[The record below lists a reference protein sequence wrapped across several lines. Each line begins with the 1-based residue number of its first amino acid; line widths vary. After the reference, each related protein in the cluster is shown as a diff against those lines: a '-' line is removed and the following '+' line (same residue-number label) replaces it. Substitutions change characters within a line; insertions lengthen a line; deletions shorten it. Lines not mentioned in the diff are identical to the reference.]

1 MEESNQINEQTPQTE
16 ESNNTFSFV
25 SDEEVQQLTQQ
36 PEPQYVEQQD
46 QPEPQYTEEPVEQ
59 QQENYQDNYQES
71 TQYTN
76 EDIEGAVLNFLSER
90 LGRDLSSFDDLQQQ
104 QREYDERVLAIAD
117 FVEKTGR
124 DPQDWFYYQSLNPSE
139 MDDTTAVQMQMLSEY
154 PNLSQEE
161 VSILISSK
169 YKLDPSLHTEEE
181 VKLSQLQLKIDA
193 ESARKNISQIRESY
207 AAPQRQEQSYESPI
221 NDQWISQMSSELN
234 DLEAIEFDLGNGKT
248 FNFGLRNEYKRELA
262 DKNTRLDEFF
272 DPYVRQDGSWDFDKL
287 NIHRAAIDN
296 IDSIVQS
303 AYKQG
308 MSDGQRGLVERTAN
322 VSSSSPQVGN
332 TQPDTLSQQL
342 REAMGMG
349 NGMTFL

>member
-1 MEESNQINEQTPQTE
+1 MEDQQIIESQGNQNTQDLTSIRFIDDSEVQAAQEQPITPQVTE
-16 ESNNTFSFV
+16 VAPE
-25 SDEEVQQLTQQ
+25 QAPI
-36 PEPQYVEQQD
+36 PEPSTEDYGQQNT
-46 QPEPQYTEEPVEQ
+46 PQY
-59 QQENYQDNYQES
+59 S
-71 TQYTN
+71 N

-90 LGRDLSSFDDLQQQ
+90 LGKELYSFDDLQQQ

-117 FVEKTGR
+117 FVENTGR

-193 ESARKNISQIRESY
+193 ESARKSISQIRESY
-207 AAPQRQEQSYESPI
+207 AAPQRQEQSFESPI
-221 NDQWISQMSSELN
+221 NEQWVSQMTQELN
-234 DLEAIEFDLGNGKT
+234 DLEAIEFDLGNGNT

-262 DKNTRLDEFF
+262 DKNTRLDEYF
-272 DPYVRQDGSWDFDKL
+272 DPYVRGDGSWDFDKL
-287 NIHRAAIDN
+287 NIHRSVIDN

-303 AYKQG
+303 VYKQG
-308 MSDGQRGLVERTAN
+308 MADGQRGIVNSAAN
-322 VSSSSPQVGN
+322 VRTSAPDQGSRQQGN
-332 TQPDTLSQQL
+332 DLAQQL
-342 REAMGMG
+342 RQALGMR
-349 NGMTFL
+349 

>member
-1 MEESNQINEQTPQTE
+1 MEDQQTIEPQGAPSTQ
-16 ESNNTFSFV
+16 
-25 SDEEVQQLTQQ
+25 DETPSIRFIDDAEVQAAKEQPQVGQ
-36 PEPQYVEQQD
+36 EPEPAPEPQQLE
-46 QPEPQYTEEPVEQ
+46 EPSTEGYTE
-59 QQENYQDNYQES
+59 QDN
-71 TQYTN
+71 TQYSN

-90 LGRDLSSFDDLQQQ
+90 LGRDLTSFDDLQQQ
-104 QREYDERVLAIAD
+104 QREYDERVLAIAE

-169 YKLDPSLHTEEE
+169 YKLDPNLHTEEE

-207 AAPQRQEQSYESPI
+207 AAPQRQEQSFESPI
-221 NDQWISQMSSELN
+221 NDQWVSEMTQELN
-234 DLEAIEFDLGNGKT
+234 DLEAIEFDLGNGNT

-262 DKNTRLDEFF
+262 DKNTRLDEYF
-272 DPYVRQDGSWDFDKL
+272 DSYVRGDGSWDFDKL
-287 NIHRAAIDN
+287 NIHRSVIDN

-303 AYKQG
+303 VYKQG
-308 MSDGQRGLVERTAN
+308 MADGQRGIVNSAAN
-322 VSSSSPQVGN
+322 VKASAPAQGGERAEN
-332 TQPDTLSQQL
+332 PLAQQL
-342 REAMGMG
+342 RDILG
-349 NGMTFL
+349 FR